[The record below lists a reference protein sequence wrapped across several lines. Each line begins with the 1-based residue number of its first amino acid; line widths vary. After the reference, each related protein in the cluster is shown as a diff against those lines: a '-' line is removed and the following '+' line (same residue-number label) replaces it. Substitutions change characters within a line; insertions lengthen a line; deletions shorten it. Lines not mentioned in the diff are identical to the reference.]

1 MPRTGHAQPFAA
13 EILQRFTSTQRGAHL
28 ARRLLLPQLDA
39 WGVPHGSEASGTTAL
54 LVAELAANAAPT
66 AVFRPVHRG
75 RR

>member
-1 MPRTGHAQPFAA
+1 MLH
-13 EILQRFTSTQRGAHL
+13 
-28 ARRLLLPQLDA
+28 QLDA

-54 LVAELAANAAPT
+54 LVAELAANAAPRT